1 MEMKQLNLVA
11 LSFAFITILIYA
23 WRVLNW
29 MWLRP
34 KRLERCLKQQGL
46 AGNSYRLLYGDFK
59 EMSMMIKEATSRPIS
74 ISDDIVQRVAPFH
87 YHSIKKYGKSSFI
100 WMGLKPRVN
109 IMEPELIRDV
119 LSMHTVFRKP
129 RVHALGKQPAS
140 GLFFL
145 DGEKWAKHRKIIN
158 PAFRLEK
165 LKNMLPSFHLSC
177 SDMIS
182 KWERKLSTEGSCELD
197 VWPYLQNLT
206 GDAISRTA
214 FGSNYE
220 EGRMI
225 FELQREQAQLLV
237 QFSQSAC
244 IPGWRF
250 LPTKSNKRMKQNRK
264 EVNELLWG
272 IIDKREKA
280 MKAGETLND
289 DLLGILLESN
299 FKEIQEHGNDKN
311 VGMSIKDVID
321 ECKIFYFA
329 GQETTSVLLLW
340 TMVLLSKHPNWQA
353 RAREEVLHVFGNNKP
368 EGDGLNH
375 LKIVMMILHEVL
387 RLYPPIPF
395 LARTVYEDIQV
406 GDMYLPAGVDVSL
419 PTILVHHDH
428 EIWGEDAREFN
439 PERFS
444 QGVLKATKSPV
455 SFFPFGWGSRLCIG
469 QNFAIL
475 EAKMMLAM
483 ILQRF
488 SFSLSPSYSHA
499 PCSLVT
505 LKPQYGAHLILHG
518 I

>member
-74 ISDDIVQRVAPFH
+74 FSDDILQRVAPFH
-87 YHSIKKYGKSSFI
+87 YHSIKNMVSIWISDFHQEIYMHVNAHKNAGKSSFI

-129 RVHALGKQPAS
+129 RVHALGKQP
-140 GLFFL
+140 
-145 DGEKWAKHRKIIN
+145 KWAKHRKIIN

-165 LKNMLPSFHLSC
+165 LKNMLPAFHLSC

-225 FELQREQAQLLV
+225 FELQREQAQLLA

-250 LPTKSNKRMKQNRK
+250 LPTKSNKKMKQNRK

-289 DLLGILLESN
+289 DLL
-299 FKEIQEHGNDKN
+299 
-311 VGMSIKDVID
+311 
-321 ECKIFYFA
+321 
-329 GQETTSVLLLW
+329 ETTSVLLLW

-375 LKIVMMILHEVL
+375 LKIVSYIHGPL
-387 RLYPPIPF
+387 

-444 QGVLKATKSPV
+444 QGVLKATKSLV

-469 QNFAIL
+469 RNFAIL
-475 EAKMMLAM
+475 EAKMVLAM

>member
-1 MEMKQLNLVA
+1 MEDTELGVVEA
-11 LSFAFITILIYA
+11 E
-23 WRVLNW
+23 
-29 MWLRP
+29 
-34 KRLERCLKQQGL
+34 RLERCLKQQGL
-46 AGNSYRLLYGDFK
+46 AGNSYRLLHGDFK
-59 EMSMMIKEATSRPIS
+59 EMFMMIKEASSRPIS
-74 ISDDIVQRVAPFH
+74 ISDDIVQRIAPFH

-100 WMGLKPRVN
+100 WMGPKPRVN

-129 RVHALGKQPAS
+129 RVHALVKLLVS
-140 GLFFL
+140 GLLFL

-165 LKNMLPSFHLSC
+165 VKNMLPAFHLSC

-182 KWERKLSTEGSCELD
+182 KWEGKLSTVGH
-197 VWPYLQNLT
+197 
-206 GDAISRTA
+206 
-214 FGSNYE
+214 
-220 EGRMI
+220 
-225 FELQREQAQLLV
+225 REQAQLLV
-237 QFSQSAC
+237 QFSESAF
-244 IPGWRF
+244 IPGWR
-250 LPTKSNKRMKQNRK
+250 
-264 EVNELLWG
+264 G
-272 IIDKREKA
+272 KA

-299 FKEIQEHGNDKN
+299 FKEIQEHENDKN
-311 VGMSIKDVID
+311 VAMSIKDVIE
-321 ECKIFYFA
+321 ECKLFYFA

-387 RLYPPIPF
+387 RLYPPVPL

-428 EIWGEDAREFN
+428 EIWGEDVREFN

-444 QGVLKATKSPV
+444 QGVLKATKVQFHSSPLV
-455 SFFPFGWGSRLCIG
+455 GVLDYALDK
-469 QNFAIL
+469 NFAIL
-475 EAKMMLAM
+475 EAKMVLAM

-488 SFSLSPSYSHA
+488 SFSFSPSYSHA

>member
-23 WRVLNW
+23 WRILNW

-34 KRLERCLKQQGL
+34 KRLERCLKQRGL
-46 AGNSYRLLYGDFK
+46 AGNSYRLLHGDFK
-59 EMSMMIKEATSRPIS
+59 EMFMMIKEATSRPIS
-74 ISDDIVQRVAPFH
+74 ISDDIVQRIAPFH

-100 WMGLKPRVN
+100 WMGPKPRVN

-129 RVHALGKQPAS
+129 RVHALVKLLVS
-140 GLFFL
+140 GLLFL

-165 LKNMLPSFHLSC
+165 VKNMLPAFHLSC

-182 KWERKLSTEGSCELD
+182 KWEGKLSTVGSCELD

-237 QFSQSAC
+237 QFSESAF

-250 LPTKSNKRMKQNRK
+250 LPTKSNKRMKQIRK
-264 EVNELLWG
+264 EVNALLWG
-272 IIDKREKA
+272 IIDKRGKA

-299 FKEIQEHGNDKN
+299 FKEIQEHENDKN
-311 VGMSIKDVID
+311 VGMSIKDVIE
-321 ECKIFYFA
+321 ECKLFYFA
-329 GQETTSVLLLW
+329 GHETTSALLLW

-353 RAREEVLHVFGNNKP
+353 RAREEILHVFGNNKP

-387 RLYPPIPF
+387 RLYPPVPF
-395 LARTVYEDIQV
+395 LARSVYEDIQV

-419 PTILVHHDH
+419 PTILVHHDR
-428 EIWGEDAREFN
+428 EIWGEDAGEFN

-444 QGVLKATKSPV
+444 QGVLKAMKSPV
-455 SFFPFGWGSRLCIG
+455 SFFPFGWGSQSCIG

-475 EAKMMLAM
+475 EAKMVLAM

-499 PCSLVT
+499 PSSLVT
-505 LKPQYGAHLILHG
+505 LIPNMVHT
-518 I
+518 